1 MVQWIK
7 EIICSI
13 CILGTV
19 IHVLPNSSYRKY
31 VNFYIGL
38 LLILMVLKPLAEFF
52 SLDTSF
58 EEKMQIQTLKT
69 ELSELNIA
77 WEGMEDLG
85 VHKVEDAW
93 KEELERQITE
103 VAKTGDL
110 EVDKIETELQT
121 DKDGVISAVTVSM
134 EVQTLDRSRE
144 NGQEKK
150 EQLAQKIS
158 EIYGLEGEQIRIMVR
173 E

>member
-1 MVQWIK
+1 
-7 EIICSI
+7 
-13 CILGTV
+13 
-19 IHVLPNSSYRKY
+19 
-31 VNFYIGL
+31 
-38 LLILMVLKPLAEFF
+38 
-52 SLDTSF
+52 
-58 EEKMQIQTLKT
+58 
-69 ELSELNIA
+69 
-77 WEGMEDLG
+77 MEDLG

-103 VAKTGDL
+103 VAKTCDL